1 MLGVISPVFFTT
13 KNPNGL
19 MPSLLIPLLV
29 VFTSVIVGLLLSSKL
44 EPSKV
49 AALKMRCQ
57 SLPGLLNLLPY

>member
-1 MLGVISPVFFTT
+1 MLGVISPEFFTT
-13 KNPNGL
+13 KNGL
-19 MPSLLIPLLV
+19 MPSLFIPLLV

-44 EPSKV
+44 EPTSKV